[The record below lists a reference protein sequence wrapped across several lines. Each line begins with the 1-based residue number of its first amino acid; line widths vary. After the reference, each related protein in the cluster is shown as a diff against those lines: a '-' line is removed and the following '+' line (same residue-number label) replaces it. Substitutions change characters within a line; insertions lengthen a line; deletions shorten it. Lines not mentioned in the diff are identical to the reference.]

1 MIRIL
6 IADDQRVFRT
16 ALSRTLDTIPD
27 IEIVGEAS
35 DGGEAVRLAE
45 ELQPDVILMDV
56 AMPILDG
63 IEATRWIRERCP
75 QARIIGL
82 SIYEASGIANQMR
95 EAGAVAYVPKA
106 QHWDALLSTI
116 YSVGQSDDQIPCPT

>member
-16 ALSRTLDTIPD
+16 AISRTLATIPG
-27 IEIVGEAS
+27 IEIVGEAG
-35 DGGEAVRLAE
+35 DGGEAVRMAE

-63 IEATRWIRERCP
+63 IEATQWTRERCP
-75 QARIIGL
+75 QTRIIGL
-82 SIYEASGIANQMR
+82 SIFDRGEVERQMR
-95 EAGAVAYVPKA
+95 EAGAIAYVPKSE
-106 QHWDALLSTI
+106 HWDKLLSTI
-116 YSVGQSDDQIPCPT
+116 LAVHPPG